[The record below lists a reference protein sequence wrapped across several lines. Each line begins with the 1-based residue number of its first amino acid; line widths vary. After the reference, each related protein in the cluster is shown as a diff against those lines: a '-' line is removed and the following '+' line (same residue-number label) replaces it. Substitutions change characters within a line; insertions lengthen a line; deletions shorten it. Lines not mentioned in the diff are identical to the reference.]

1 MVNVGFV
8 IRLVIDRI
16 ASEHDAHTHIRAVT
30 GTGKPRNLKNK
41 HILIRIDMAFS
52 ISTAPSTRT
61 ASSEK
66 KKMITKQK
74 MQMRKRRSS
83 TCTTRMSKTD
93 EDGYW
98 IPGPFLR
105 PEGSP
110 KAEGYT
116 GKTVWK
122 LMQKELV
129 EVGLEQIT
137 PTSAKDMTETQGWT
151 LLDVRPYPDY
161 CKRHCWGAVNA
172 QYYVGMDA
180 KDPKNWGKAALSA
193 MIFPERVGGAYL
205 NVTENENF
213 LDEVLESVE
222 WGSKLIVYDD
232 VGGVIGEEG
241 VDFENGVQTP
251 SLMAIYELA
260 ARGWGSEN
268 LIHMAGGLVFW
279 DEVDRFDCGEVSEED
294 EDE

>member
-1 MVNVGFV
+1 
-8 IRLVIDRI
+8 
-16 ASEHDAHTHIRAVT
+16 
-30 GTGKPRNLKNK
+30 
-41 HILIRIDMAFS
+41 MAFS
-52 ISTAPSTRT
+52 ISTAASTRGGYEKT
-61 ASSEK
+61 PNVSEK
-66 KKMITKQK
+66 TMKMRRATKSVN
-74 MQMRKRRSS
+74 RRARS
-83 TCTTRMSKTD
+83 TPTRMSKTD

-161 CKRHCWGAVNA
+161 CKRHCRGAVNA

-180 KDPKNWGKAALSA
+180 TDPKNWGKAALSA

-232 VGGVIGEEG
+232 AGGVIGEEG

-260 ARGWGSEN
+260 ARGWGTEN
-268 LIHMAGGLVFW
+268 LMHMAGGLLFW
-279 DEVDRFDCGEVSEED
+279 DEVDRFDCGEVAEED
-294 EDE
+294 EE

>member
-1 MVNVGFV
+1 
-8 IRLVIDRI
+8 
-16 ASEHDAHTHIRAVT
+16 
-30 GTGKPRNLKNK
+30 
-41 HILIRIDMAFS
+41 MAFS
-52 ISTAPSTRT
+52 ISTAASTRGGYEKT
-61 ASSEK
+61 PNVSEK
-66 KKMITKQK
+66 TMKMRRATKSVN
-74 MQMRKRRSS
+74 RRALS
-83 TCTTRMSKTD
+83 TPTRMSKTD

-180 KDPKNWGKAALSA
+180 TDPKNWGKAALSA

-232 VGGVIGEEG
+232 AGGVIGEEG

-260 ARGWGSEN
+260 ARGWGTEN
-268 LIHMAGGLVFW
+268 LMHMAGGLFW
-279 DEVDRFDCGEVSEED
+279 DEVDRFDCGEVAEED
-294 EDE
+294 EE